1 MDDNQLFPRIPGLD
15 KPRELVP
22 HNYDTSRVLRPLD
35 PDLARDLAR
44 RIRESNRRLFE
55 EKYRFCLWPRVE

>member
-1 MDDNQLFPRIPGLD
+1 MDDNPLFPRIPGLD

-35 PDLARDLAR
+35 PDPAR
-44 RIRESNRRLFE
+44 RIRESNRRMFE
-55 EKYRFCLWPRVE
+55 EKYGFCLWPREVK